1 MVVLA
6 ASITT
11 RQGKPLLSRQFRDLT
26 KERIMELLSNFQGLV
41 SNISSDHTFLEDEH
55 VRYVYRPFDN
65 YYIILITNRQSN
77 IIQDL
82 STLNLFSSTVNSYL
96 TSFDELEIF
105 DNGFEIL
112 SSFDEIVTMGYKEN
126 LSISQVETYL
136 AMESH
141 EERIQEIIER
151 NKEIEANEERKRRA
165 KEIARREQERKMGI
179 YGGPGGSEFDTS
191 NLVANGQNRFMASND
206 PNAANAL
213 NSYYSHASPAAQQSY
228 TKQQQQGNFQN
239 LENDDLSG
247 PSGRLGGRG
256 MKLGGGNIASQQ
268 RKLMTPSSGR
278 PVRHAS
284 FTEPE
289 EEKPHNNGILITIK
303 ETINAEITRDGVVS
317 SSELKGVMELRIN
330 NPELAQAKIKMA
342 DAVDVKDH
350 SFQFKTH
357 PNIDKTSF
365 TSAKTIGLR
374 DSKKSFPSND
384 NSIGVLRWRKVGAPD
399 DKALIP
405 LEVSTWV
412 SPSSDKDG
420 MFEVTIE
427 YESKKDMENIIF
439 KIPVYTEN
447 VSINEDSN
455 DSNAEIVSIDDEEG
469 ITIKVREC
477 PSGGSGVVSLLVEA
491 EFEDALF
498 PLSVGFTHNAPGAA
512 SMIGVDIASVTS
524 TETNADLPF
533 DKLTVVKPEQYVVV

>member
-11 RQGKPLLSRQFRDLT
+11 RQGKPLLSRQFRELT
-26 KERIMELLSNFQGLV
+26 KERTMELLSNFQGLV

-96 TSFDELEIF
+96 TSYDELEIF
-105 DNGFEIL
+105 DNSFEIL

-179 YGGPGGSEFDTS
+179 YGGGPEYDTS

-206 PNAANAL
+206 PNVANAL

-228 TKQQQQGNFQN
+228 SKQQQQQGPTYQN
-239 LENDDLSG
+239 LEHDETPASA
-247 PSGRLGGRG
+247 GRLGGRG
-256 MKLGGGNIASQQ
+256 MKLGGASQQ
-268 RKLMTPSSGR
+268 RRLVTPSR
-278 PVRHAS
+278 PARSA
-284 FTEPE
+284 TAEPE

-303 ETINAEITRDGVVS
+303 ENINAEITRDGVVS

-342 DAVDVKDH
+342 DSVDVKDH

-357 PNIDKTSF
+357 PNIDKAAF
-365 TSAKTIGLR
+365 TGAKTIGLR

-405 LEVSTWV
+405 LDVSTWV
-412 SPSSDKDG
+412 SPSSDNDG

-455 DSNAEIVSIDDEEG
+455 DSNAEIVGIDDEEG
-469 ITIKVREC
+469 ITIKVGEC
-477 PSGGSGVVSLLVEA
+477 SSGSSGVVSLLVEA

-498 PLSVGFTHNAPGAA
+498 PLAVGFTHNAPGAA
-512 SMIGVDIASVTS
+512 SMIGVDIDSITS
-524 TETNADLPF
+524 TETDEDLPF
-533 DKLTVVKPEQYVVV
+533 DKVTVVKPEQYVVV